1 MSFKRLD
8 AEDFLVSA
16 DSITATLWS
25 TNAPTLTE
33 FYTSSAQ
40 EASATGD
47 YYLNVYQTGS
57 NLSEARVQFAV
68 AYADALGSGSV
79 LYNSGIDGKSPTST
93 LYGQYRSLVLED
105 ENSTFSFGGVTSDHF
120 YIISFDRARY
130 KESIFPG
137 SLTLTLTSGSN
148 TQVITDNSAYVT
160 TVEYKGSNRVFQLI
174 SGSAG
179 TRNSSVNVDG
189 YTNSS
194 GSYGWLLPDIG
205 VMLIN
210 PLALKELPGDG
221 GLGTAYNMPRSSDTD
236 DEQPKALVDQ
246 IIAGSSFT
254 INSKETIS
262 SDYVYVRARN
272 AEFNYT
278 TNASFIS
285 GSTGEVIYNSFINYP
300 QTYITTVGMYNDN
313 NDLLAVAKLSR
324 PLVKDF
330 TKEALIRV
338 KLDF

>member
-1 MSFKRLD
+1 MSFKRLE

-25 TNAPTLTE
+25 TNTPTLTT
-33 FYTSSAQ
+33 FFTSSAQ

-47 YYLNVYQTGS
+47 YYLNVYNTGS
-57 NLSEARVQFAV
+57 TLSDARVQFAA
-68 AYADALGSGSV
+68 AYADQLGSGSV

-93 LYGQYRSLVLED
+93 LFGQYRSLVLED

-137 SLTLTLTSGSN
+137 SLTLKLDNGGTAQT
-148 TQVITDNSAYVT
+148 ITDNSNYVT
-160 TVEYKGSNRVFQLI
+160 TVEYKGSNRVFQLV

-179 TRNSSVNVDG
+179 TRNTSKNANG

-205 VMLIN
+205 VILLN
-210 PLALKELPGDG
+210 PLALKETSGNG
-221 GLGTAYNMPRSSDTD
+221 GLGYTTTRSSDTD
-236 DEQPKALVDQ
+236 DENP
-246 IIAGSSFT
+246 AGLFDLINTGASFT
-254 INSKETIS
+254 VNSKETIS
-262 SDYVYVRARN
+262 SDYVFVRARN
-272 AEFNYT
+272 SEFNYT

-285 GSTGEVIYNSFINYP
+285 GSTGEVIYNTFINSP

-330 TKEALIRV
+330 TKEALIRI

>member
-8 AEDFLVSA
+8 AEDFLISA

-25 TNAPTLTE
+25 TDTPTLTE

-40 EASATGD
+40 ESSATGD
-47 YYLNVYQTGS
+47 YYLNIYQTS
-57 NLSEARVQFAV
+57 SLLSEARVQFAI

-79 LYNSGIDGKSPTST
+79 LYNTGINGKSPTST

-105 ENSTFSFGGVTSDHF
+105 ENSTFSFGGVNADNF

-130 KESIFPG
+130 KESLFPG

-148 TQVITDNSAYVT
+148 SQTITDNSNYVT
-160 TVEYKGSNRVFQLI
+160 TVEYQGSNRVFQLV

-179 TRNSSVNVDG
+179 VRDTTVNANG

-205 VMLIN
+205 VILLN
-210 PLALKELPGDG
+210 PLALKETTGNG
-221 GLGTAYNMPRSSDTD
+221 GIGYTTSRTSNTD
-236 DEQPKALVDQ
+236 DENPAVLYEFISDG
-246 IIAGSSFT
+246 ASFT

-262 SDYVYVRARN
+262 SDYIFIRARN
-272 AEFNYT
+272 SEFNYT

-285 GSTGEVIYNSFINYP
+285 GSTGELIYNSFINFP
-300 QTYITTVGMYNDN
+300 QTYITTIGMYNDN

-330 TKEALIRV
+330 TKEILVRTR
-338 KLDF
+338 LDF

>member
-8 AEDFLVSA
+8 VEDFLVSA

-25 TNAPTLTE
+25 TDTPTLTE

-40 EASATGD
+40 ESSATGD
-47 YYLNVYQTGS
+47 YYLNIYQTGS
-57 NLSEARVQFAV
+57 TLSESRVQFAI
-68 AYADALGSGSV
+68 AYADALGSGSI
-79 LYNSGIDGKSPTST
+79 LYNTGINGKSPTST

-105 ENSTFSFGGVTSDHF
+105 ENSTFSFGETISDNF

-130 KESIFPG
+130 KESLFPG

-148 TQVITDNSAYVT
+148 TQTITDNSNYVT
-160 TVEYKGSNRVFQLI
+160 TVEYKGSNRIFQLI

-179 TRNSSVNVDG
+179 VRNTSVNASG

-205 VMLIN
+205 VILIN
-210 PLALKELPGDG
+210 PLALQETTGNG
-221 GLGTAYNMPRSSDTD
+221 GIGYTTLRTTNTD
-236 DEQPKALVDQ
+236 DENPSILFQFIKTGA
-246 IIAGSSFT
+246 SFT
-254 INSKETIS
+254 INSKETLS
-262 SDYVYVRARN
+262 SDYIFVRARN
-272 AEFNYT
+272 SEFNYT

-285 GSTGEVIYNSFINYP
+285 GSTGELIYNSFINFP
-300 QTYITTVGMYNDN
+300 QTYITTIGMYNDN

-330 TKEALIRV
+330 TKEILVRTRI
-338 KLDF
+338 DF